1 MGSREQ
7 KYLEE
12 AYKLVVEQEEE
23 ALTKLKTFEPGKIYK
38 DSTRED
44 SEYNNYKF
52 TTGYGKSTGFQRLY
66 AQGTSVVTDNAGV
79 LRMPPRNI
87 LNMVPSDMPVEGFDK
102 KHNAHWNEV
111 TKEIQK
117 YKYFD

>member
-23 ALTKLKTFEPGKIYK
+23 ALAKLKTFEPGKIYK
-38 DSTRED
+38 DSTKEN
-44 SEYNNYKF
+44 SEFNNFKF

-66 AQGTSVVTDNAGV
+66 DQGVRVVTDNAGI
-79 LRMPPRNI
+79 LRMSPRNV
-87 LNMVPSDMPVEGFDK
+87 LNMVPSGMSVEEFDQ
-102 KHNAHWNEV
+102 KHNRHWKEAA
-111 TKEIQK
+111 KEIQK